1 MSIRKIEDPL
11 ISLQGPAHVPNEL
24 RAFNNYGFDVLQQV
38 LSPNCR
44 FLVYYMPSTQAF
56 NTIVKGV
63 GFHNQ
68 ISQFSLI
75 ITVVQI
81 FWTSVNTVKAAHLSQ
96 AVSKAAELR
105 KAKKK
110 GV

>member
-1 MSIRKIEDPL
+1 
-11 ISLQGPAHVPNEL
+11 
-24 RAFNNYGFDVLQQV
+24 
-38 LSPNCR
+38 
-44 FLVYYMPSTQAF
+44 MPSTQAF

-96 AVSKAAELR
+96 AVNKAAELW

-110 GV
+110 RCLRDTKKEVTTLSSE

>member
-1 MSIRKIEDPL
+1 
-11 ISLQGPAHVPNEL
+11 
-24 RAFNNYGFDVLQQV
+24 
-38 LSPNCR
+38 
-44 FLVYYMPSTQAF
+44 MPSTQAF

-110 GV
+110 KVSKRYKKRSYNFIFWIRQEQNITKFKLLNVYQYYKS